1 MPLQNYQYD
10 TIMREY
16 SKTQS
21 QNRRIL
27 EERTQEIY
35 KKIPRIHEIDE
46 EVATL
51 SAKKARALLS
61 GESSGLEDLK
71 AAISLLSQ
79 ERNALLVCNSYPEDY
94 LELPYKCPVCQDTGY
109 VGSQKC
115 TCFKKAEIELLYT
128 QSNLKEILKKENFD
142 HFSFDYYSDT
152 MKNEATGLTE
162 RETARRAYD
171 IARGFVRN
179 FDSSFE
185 NLFLYGDTGVGKTFL
200 SHCIAH
206 DLLESAH
213 CVMYFSAF
221 DLFEL
226 LADSKFSRD
235 KTEGQEFVFDSDLLI
250 IDDLGTELTN
260 SFVSSQLFLC
270 INERIMRR
278 KSTIISTN
286 LKLENFS
293 DTYSE
298 RTFSRIASNYRMVK
312 LEGKDIRICMD
323 EWNYWY
329 GPHIYGEL
337 GTRYFLRDALGIAA
351 GLNEFLRQSDM
362 VFMANYAQ
370 TVNVIGC
377 IKATTTDACY
387 ASTGEVLKLY
397 REQFGTVPVKVD
409 GELRPL
415 DVAAAIRSSDQALTL
430 SVINPGW
437 EEVTFDLD
445 ILGGQFEYQA
455 KTCRLNGVATIYTLT
470 GPDDM
475 AYNTPGQESVV
486 KVSEKSLK
494 NTKQVKVGPFSANV
508 IVLGTE

>member
-71 AAISLLSQ
+71 AAISLLS
-79 ERNALLVCNSYPEDY
+79 
-94 LELPYKCPVCQDTGY
+94 QDTGY

-312 LEGKDIRICMD
+312 LEGKDIRIQK
-323 EWNYWY
+323 
-329 GPHIYGEL
+329 I
-337 GTRYFLRDALGIAA
+337 F
-351 GLNEFLRQSDM
+351 
-362 VFMANYAQ
+362 
-370 TVNVIGC
+370 
-377 IKATTTDACY
+377 
-387 ASTGEVLKLY
+387 
-397 REQFGTVPVKVD
+397 
-409 GELRPL
+409 
-415 DVAAAIRSSDQALTL
+415 
-430 SVINPGW
+430 
-437 EEVTFDLD
+437 
-445 ILGGQFEYQA
+445 LGG
-455 KTCRLNGVATIYTLT
+455 K
-470 GPDDM
+470 
-475 AYNTPGQESVV
+475 
-486 KVSEKSLK
+486 
-494 NTKQVKVGPFSANV
+494 
-508 IVLGTE
+508 

>member
-51 SAKKARALLS
+51 SAQKARALLN

-162 RETARRAYD
+162 RETARR
-171 IARGFVRN
+171 
-179 FDSSFE
+179 
-185 NLFLYGDTGVGKTFL
+185 
-200 SHCIAH
+200 AH

-312 LEGKDIRICMD
+312 LEGKDIRIQK
-323 EWNYWY
+323 
-329 GPHIYGEL
+329 I
-337 GTRYFLRDALGIAA
+337 F
-351 GLNEFLRQSDM
+351 
-362 VFMANYAQ
+362 
-370 TVNVIGC
+370 
-377 IKATTTDACY
+377 
-387 ASTGEVLKLY
+387 
-397 REQFGTVPVKVD
+397 
-409 GELRPL
+409 
-415 DVAAAIRSSDQALTL
+415 
-430 SVINPGW
+430 
-437 EEVTFDLD
+437 
-445 ILGGQFEYQA
+445 LGG
-455 KTCRLNGVATIYTLT
+455 K
-470 GPDDM
+470 
-475 AYNTPGQESVV
+475 
-486 KVSEKSLK
+486 
-494 NTKQVKVGPFSANV
+494 
-508 IVLGTE
+508 